1 MGTDIFLSFLVTATR
16 FKNCVLQS
24 VLSRVQQKK
33 NECVTVTLY
42 EEMHNTCLADCFAI
56 TQKTKVLVAVV
67 LKSIQKSKNHQRA
80 FSSIITIGKAV

>member
-33 NECVTVTLY
+33 IVTVTLY

-56 TQKTKVLVAVV
+56 TQKKKVLVAVV
-67 LKSIQKSKNHQRA
+67 LKSIQR
-80 FSSIITIGKAV
+80 